1 MPIAITKLKL
11 GAIPLMLLIG
21 LLVFIFSLT
30 AVLVNRSADALSL
43 EVKVLNQGEVF
54 VQEDNSYRGGVILK
68 LDSQVFKII
77 HVNVTSLEIKIKPVK
92 FQSGLTNHNEQLFT
106 ETGTYNKFILASDSS
121 PNSSLPMP
129 GVYIKTYGPNSD
141 SYDIIGVTYD
151 GLMLEGLKLTGGR
164 HVPLG
169 EKTIMMDLSLDPV
182 DVKVHYANIGFKNS
196 RWDSDDY
203 RLHSFDHRSFGIEYN
218 YGSRRKDRQF
228 LHISMF
234 VCKIID

>member
-1 MPIAITKLKL
+1 M
-11 GAIPLMLLIG
+11 
-21 LLVFIFSLT
+21 FIFSLT
-30 AVLVNRSADALSL
+30 AMLVSRSKDALSL
-43 EVKVLNQGEVF
+43 EVKILNQGEF
-54 VQEDNSYRGGVILK
+54 FLQEDNSYRGGVILR

-77 HVNVTSLEIKIKPVK
+77 HVNVTSLEIKVKPVK
-92 FQSGLTNHNEQLFT
+92 FQSVLANHKEQLFT
-106 ETGTYNKFILASDSS
+106 EAGTYNKFILESISS

-169 EKTIMMDLSLDPV
+169 EKTIMMDLSVDPV

-203 RLHSFDHRSFGIEYN
+203 I
-218 YGSRRKDRQF
+218 RRKDRQF

-234 VCKIID
+234 MCKIVD